1 MEDGLPAAALTTVL
15 RDGAAEP
22 LAALLH
28 ATVLTVSGEPL
39 HGRDL
44 VAAGAVSGRWGRL
57 EADLARGLAL
67 CDVSLPGRSEVDAAL
82 RAFRYSRRLTSA
94 QDMRRWLARRE
105 LELGELRAA
114 IEREL
119 ARDGRRGAD
128 PAYAADRERALAALP
143 AEVVLSGALRECG
156 WWLADRVLAAHRA
169 PGHAPGADVDEE
181 RLCAVAVGEARLLAV
196 AALGE
201 PAGERSARLRRIL
214 SADGAFAA
222 QRAAA
227 LGGEA
232 IARCLDAHRLAWV
245 TFDLEGLR
253 CEAPSVAAEV
263 AMQLREDGIA
273 LHDVARA
280 AGLEIAR
287 VRLLLEDGAGA
298 FGAVLAAAAAGQVVG
313 PVELEGRHEVW
324 VVKRR
329 APPDMHDRVL
339 AERAASTVLAADADR
354 RRAGRVRW
362 HDRD

>member
-15 RDGAAEP
+15 RDGGAGP
-22 LAALLH
+22 LATLLR
-28 ATVLTVSGEPL
+28 ATVLTVAGEPL

-44 VAAGAVSGRWGRL
+44 VGAGAVSGRWRRL
-57 EADLARGLAL
+57 EADLALGLAL
-67 CDVSLPGRSEVDAAL
+67 CDVSAPGRAEVDAAL
-82 RAFRYSRRLTSA
+82 RAFRYARRLTSA

-119 ARDGRRGAD
+119 ARDGRHGAG
-128 PAYAADRERALAALP
+128 PAHAADRARALAALP
-143 AEVVLSGALRECG
+143 AEAVLSGALRECG
-156 WWLADRVLAAHRA
+156 WWLADRLLAARRA
-169 PGHAPGADVDEE
+169 PGGAPRTDVDEE
-181 RLCAVAVGEARLLAV
+181 RLRAVAAGEARLLAV

-201 PAGERSARLRRIL
+201 PAEERRARLRRIL
-214 SADGAFAA
+214 SADDAFAA
-222 QRAAA
+222 QCAAA
-227 LGGEA
+227 LGEEA

-253 CEAPSVAAEV
+253 CAAPSVAAEA

-287 VRLLLEDGAGA
+287 TRLLLEDGADA
-298 FGAVLAAAAAGQVVG
+298 FRAVLAAAAAGEVVG
-313 PVELEGRHEVW
+313 PVEVEGRHEVW
-324 VVKRR
+324 VVRRR
-329 APPDMHDRVL
+329 APPDMRDRVV